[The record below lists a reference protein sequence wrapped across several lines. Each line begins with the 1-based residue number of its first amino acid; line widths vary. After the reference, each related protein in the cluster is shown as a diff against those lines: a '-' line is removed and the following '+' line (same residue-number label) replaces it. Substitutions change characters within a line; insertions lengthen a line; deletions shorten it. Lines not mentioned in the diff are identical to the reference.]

1 MILIQ
6 LFISFFKIGLIGF
19 GGGMAIIGLIQ
30 QEVET
35 YGWMSQT
42 EFVDV
47 VAISQMTPGPI
58 GINCATY
65 TGYSA
70 CIGVGMNEWLAI
82 LGSVVAT
89 TAIILPSLII
99 MLILSKLYFRISG
112 RWSDNK
118 VYQWTMLAI
127 RFVVLLLIAQA
138 AYSLFT
144 PESMRDMFSY
154 IIFAVVLILS
164 LLPVFL
170 PKDRLTPATKKVTQT
185 LSHPIFLIILSG
197 LAGYILYGNSL

>member
-1 MILIQ
+1 MILLQ
-6 LFISFFKIGLIGF
+6 LFISFMKIGLIGF

-89 TAIILPSLII
+89 TAIIMPSLII

-185 LSHPIFLIILSG
+185 LSHPILLIILSG

>member
-185 LSHPIFLIILSG
+185 LSHPILLIILSG

>member
-1 MILIQ
+1 MILLQ

-118 VYQWTMLAI
+118 VYQWTMLVI

-185 LSHPIFLIILSG
+185 LSHPILLIILSG

>member
-89 TAIILPSLII
+89 TAIIMPSLII

-164 LLPVFL
+164 LPPVFL

-185 LSHPIFLIILSG
+185 LSHPILLIILSG

>member
-1 MILIQ
+1 M
-6 LFISFFKIGLIGF
+6 KIGLIGF

-30 QEVET
+30 QEVEN

-70 CIGVGMNEWLAI
+70 CVGVGMGEWLAI
-82 LGSVVAT
+82 FGSVVAT

-99 MLILSKLYFRISG
+99 MLILSKLYFKISG

-127 RFVVLLLIAQA
+127 RLVVLLLIAQA

-144 PESMRDMFSY
+144 PESMRDLFSY

-164 LLPVFL
+164 LLP
-170 PKDRLTPATKKVTQT
+170 LTTKNKVTQT
-185 LSHPIFLIILSG
+185 MSHPILLIILSG
-197 LAGYILYGNSL
+197 IAGYLLYGI

>member
-1 MILIQ
+1 MILLQ

-185 LSHPIFLIILSG
+185 LSHPILLIILSG

>member
-1 MILIQ
+1 MILLQ

-89 TAIILPSLII
+89 TAIIMPSLII

-185 LSHPIFLIILSG
+185 LSHPILLIILSG

>member
-1 MILIQ
+1 MILLQ